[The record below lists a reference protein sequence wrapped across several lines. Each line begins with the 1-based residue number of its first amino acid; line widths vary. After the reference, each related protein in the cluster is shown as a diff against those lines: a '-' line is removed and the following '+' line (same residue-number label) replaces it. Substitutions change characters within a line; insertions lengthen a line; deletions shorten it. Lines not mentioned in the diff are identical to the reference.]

1 MMRSWRV
8 PPRFTN
14 EKSGMIVS
22 KPKFP
27 IATKFNLLTMA
38 LVLMTAVVIASL
50 VIQQQRDD
58 RYQALLHHGIDVSKL
73 VAEISEYGIYTEDRE
88 TLRRIIQG
96 ARDEE
101 IVYLAFMRGDGKV
114 IQEEQFDPTLA
125 LPAASAVSAPGQP
138 ATDPQIREFIPVGQA
153 TGFVDVLTPVVSRQD
168 AQVVDD
174 VLGLVEERPKKD
186 EVIGWVRLV
195 LSQQQML
202 DEIGSYLIWIISVT
216 SVVALL
222 SLGLMA
228 WLTQR
233 LTSPLRQLV
242 CATQK
247 IADGDLDQRVPV
259 VGNDELTDVASSF
272 NHMAE
277 RLAITRQEV
286 RDHQANLEQ
295 KVAERT
301 VDLKQAKE
309 AAEEASRAKSEFLA
323 TMSHE
328 IRTPM
333 NGVLGMT
340 ELLLSTELSDRQ
352 HRFADTIQRSGD
364 SLMVIINDILDFSK
378 IEAGRLE
385 LADEDFNLRDMVDD
399 TAELMAERA
408 HTKGLELNPVMPL
421 DLPVAA
427 RGDAARLRQV
437 LINLIGNAIKFTEQ
451 GEVIVRLK
459 VLGVSEQDMRMRFE
473 ITDTGIGISPEQQ
486 QKIFES
492 FSQAD
497 NSTTRRY
504 GGTGLGLA
512 ISSQLVSLM
521 GGEIGVESEPGRGAT
536 FWFDVPLGRSVIVV
550 ERQPERKRNDLQGVR
565 LLVVDDNATNREI
578 LHNQAVAWG
587 MPHETVESGPEALE
601 ELRMAAARSEPYDI
615 AILDWHMPEMDGIEL
630 AAQIKADPGI
640 PALRQVMLSSAA
652 FDEEAARAVE
662 QGIDRY
668 LNKPVKQ
675 SALYECL
682 KGVMAKTESA
692 VPDEGAAV
700 ESRAFEGRILV
711 AEDNRVNQ
719 EVARNM
725 LELLGCQVE
734 ITSNGREAVE
744 AAATGNYDLVLMD
757 YHMPQ
762 MDGWEA
768 AGEIRRRE
776 KADSGERQR
785 IPIVALTADVKKG
798 IQEKCME
805 HGMDAYLSKPF
816 TQSQL
821 IQLLGR
827 WLPQVERKAAKT
839 ESVADTLAD
848 DGDTP
853 VLDRGVLDRIRALQ
867 QPNAPSVL
875 AQVIGVYLEDSPEMI
890 EALKQAL
897 VGGDVGIL
905 TETAHSLKSS
915 SANLG
920 ASRLS
925 SLCKELELRGKT
937 GSAEDLAALVER
949 IDAEFGNAQSGLQT
963 ELEQIAVA

>member
-1 MMRSWRV
+1 
-8 PPRFTN
+8 
-14 EKSGMIVS
+14 MILS
-22 KPKFP
+22 KPKFR

-50 VIQQQRDD
+50 VMKQQRDD
-58 RYQALLHHGIDVSKL
+58 RYEALLHHGIDVSKL

-88 TLRRIIQG
+88 ALLRIIQG

-101 IVYLAFMRGDGKV
+101 IVYLAFMSKDGQV
-114 IQEEQFDPTLA
+114 IQEQQFNPSLA
-125 LPAASAVSAPGQP
+125 LPAASVVSADQT
-138 ATDPQIREFIPVGQA
+138 ATDSSVREFTPDGQ
-153 TGFVDVLTPVVSRQD
+153 TTSFVDLLTPVISRQN

-174 VLGLVEERPKKD
+174 VLGLVEERPQQD

-202 DEIGSYLIWIISVT
+202 DEIGSYLVWIISVT

-242 CATQK
+242 SATQN

-259 VGNDELTDVASSF
+259 VGNDELTEMASSF

-301 VDLKQAKE
+301 TDLKQAKE

-333 NGVLGMT
+333 NGVLGMA
-340 ELLLSTELSDRQ
+340 ELLLSTELGERQ
-352 HRFADTIQRSGD
+352 RRFAETIQRSGD
-364 SLMVIINDILDFSK
+364 ALLVIINDILDFSK

-385 LADEDFNLRDMVDD
+385 LDQQDFNLRDLVDD

-408 HTKGLELNPVMPL
+408 HVKGLELNPVLPL

-427 RGDAARLRQV
+427 IGDEARLRQV
-437 LINLIGNAIKFTEQ
+437 LVNLIGNAIKFTER
-451 GEVIVRLK
+451 GEVIVRVKL
-459 VLGVSEQDMRMRFE
+459 LALSEQEMRMRFE
-473 ITDTGIGISPEQQ
+473 VVDTGIGISPEQQ

-497 NSTTRRY
+497 SSTTRRY

-521 GGEIGVESEPGRGAT
+521 GGEIGVESEPGRGST
-536 FWFDVPLGRSVIVV
+536 FWFNVPLGRSEVVV
-550 ERQPERKRNDLQGVR
+550 ERERMRNDLRGIR
-565 LLVVDDNATNREI
+565 LLIVDDNATNREI
-578 LHNQAVAWG
+578 LHNQAVAWD
-587 MPHETVESGPEALE
+587 MPHETVESGPQALDR
-601 ELRMAAARSEPYDI
+601 LRMAAARNAPYDI
-615 AILDWHMPEMDGIEL
+615 VILDWHMPEMDGIEL
-630 AAQIKADPGI
+630 AGRIQADPAI
-640 PALRQVMLSSAA
+640 PALHQVMLSSAA

-675 SALYECL
+675 SALFDCL
-682 KGVMAKTESA
+682 KGVMADTEST
-692 VPDEGAAV
+692 VPDNGGAV
-700 ESRAFEGRILV
+700 EATFFEGRILV

-719 EVARNM
+719 EVTRNM
-725 LELLGCQVE
+725 LELLGCEVE
-734 ITSNGREAVE
+734 IVTNGCEAVE
-744 AAATGNYDLVLMD
+744 AASTGNYDLVLMD
-757 YHMPQ
+757 YHMPE
-762 MDGWEA
+762 MDGREA
-768 AGEIRRRE
+768 SSEIRKRE
-776 KADSGERQR
+776 QAENGERKAL
-785 IPIVALTADVKKG
+785 PIIALTADVQKG
-798 IQEKCME
+798 VQEKCFD

-821 IQLLGR
+821 IQVLEQ
-827 WLPQVERKAAKT
+827 WLPKVERM
-839 ESVADTLAD
+839 VASIEAVPDTAAD
-848 DGDTP
+848 DQDDP

-875 AQVIGVYLEDSPEMI
+875 AQVIGVYLEDSPVMI
-890 EALKQAL
+890 EELKQAL
-897 VGGDVGIL
+897 QRGDIEVL

-920 ASRLS
+920 VSRLS
-925 SLCKELELRGKT
+925 SLCKELELWGKK
-937 GSAEDLAALVER
+937 GSPEDLAALVEQ
-949 IDAEFGNAQSGLQT
+949 IDTEFDCAQSGLQM
-963 ELEQIAVA
+963 ELEQKRVG

>member
-1 MMRSWRV
+1 M
-8 PPRFTN
+8 N
-14 EKSGMIVS
+14 AS

-38 LVLMTAVVIASL
+38 LVLMTAIAIASL
-50 VIQQQRDD
+50 VIKQQRDD

-88 TLRRIIQG
+88 ALLRIIQG
-96 ARDEE
+96 AGDEE
-101 IVYLAFMRGDGKV
+101 TVYLAFMGRDGKV
-114 IQEEQFDPTLA
+114 IQEKQFDPSLA
-125 LPAASAVSAPGQP
+125 LPAASIVSADQT
-138 ATDPQIREFIPVGQA
+138 ATEPLVHEFIPDGQ
-153 TGFVDVLTPVVSRQD
+153 TMGFVDLLTPVISRQG
-168 AQVVDD
+168 AKVVDD
-174 VLGLVEERPKKD
+174 MLGLVEERPQQD
-186 EVIGWVRLV
+186 EVIGWVRMV
-195 LSQQQML
+195 MSQQQML
-202 DEIGSYLIWIISVT
+202 DEIGNYLVWIISVT
-216 SVVALL
+216 GVVALL

-242 CATQK
+242 AATYN
-247 IADGDLDQRVPV
+247 IADGDLDQRVLV
-259 VGNDELTDVASSF
+259 VGNDELTEVASSF
-272 NHMAE
+272 NNMAE
-277 RLAITRQEV
+277 RLAITRHEV
-286 RDHQANLEQ
+286 RDHQVNLEQ
-295 KVAERT
+295 KVEERT

-333 NGVLGMT
+333 NGVLGMA

-352 HRFADTIQRSGD
+352 RRFADTIQHSGD
-364 SLMVIINDILDFSK
+364 SLLVIINDILDFSK

-399 TAELMAERA
+399 TAEILAERA
-408 HTKGLELNPVMPL
+408 HSKGLEMNPVMPL
-421 DLPVAA
+421 DLPVAV

-437 LINLIGNAIKFTEQ
+437 LMNLIGNAIKFTEK

-459 VLGVSEQDMRMRFE
+459 LLALSERELRMRFE
-473 ITDTGIGISPEQQ
+473 VIDTGIGISPEQQ

-492 FSQAD
+492 FSQGD
-497 NSTTRRY
+497 SSTTRRY
-504 GGTGLGLA
+504 GGTGLGLT

-521 GGEIGVESEPGRGAT
+521 GGEVGVESEPGRGST
-536 FWFDVPLGRSVIVV
+536 FWFDVPLVRSVIVV
-550 ERQPERKRNDLQGVR
+550 EHQPERKRNDLRGVR

-578 LHNQAVAWG
+578 LHNQAVAWD
-587 MPHETVESGPEALE
+587 MPHETAESGPQALE
-601 ELRMAAARSEPYDI
+601 KLRMAAARNEPYDI
-615 AILDWHMPEMDGIEL
+615 VILDWHMPEMDGIEL
-630 AAQIKADPGI
+630 AGRIQADPVI

-652 FDEEAARAVE
+652 FDEEAARAME

-675 SALYECL
+675 SALYDCL
-682 KGVMAKTESA
+682 KGVLAESEPT
-692 VPDEGAAV
+692 VSDEGGAV
-700 ESRAFEGRILV
+700 EATVFEGRILV

-734 ITSNGREAVE
+734 IASNGREAVE
-744 AAATGNYDLVLMD
+744 AASTGNYDLVLMD
-757 YHMPQ
+757 YHMPE

-768 AGEIRRRE
+768 SGEIRRRE
-776 KADSGERQR
+776 KADSGERQGV
-785 IPIVALTADVKKG
+785 PIIALTADVKKG

-816 TQSQL
+816 TQLQL
-821 IQLLGR
+821 IQLLGQ
-827 WLPQVERKAAKT
+827 WLPQVERTVARIEAAPDA
-839 ESVADTLAD
+839 VAD
-848 DGDTP
+848 DGDAP

-875 AQVIGVYLEDSPEMI
+875 AKVIGIYLEDSPKRI
-890 EALKQAL
+890 QAIKQAL
-897 VGGDVGIL
+897 DGSDMTAL

-925 SLCKELELRGKT
+925 SLCKELELKGKA
-937 GSAEDLAALVER
+937 GSHEYLAALVER
-949 IDAEFGNAQSGLQT
+949 IDAEFGRAQSGLQS
-963 ELEQIAVA
+963 ELEQLAVA